1 MGRGSLGGDRL
12 TNHYKAT
19 ENRPKP
25 TQNWKDRVVSLKATS
40 FSKVNWPLALG
51 RSISVFHLGYIASGL
66 FEPNW
71 QWDFGD
77 IIDYWLP
84 LPVGIIFKT
93 SIPMIFLWNHEP
105 VFRLVFNILSPS
117 YAFLSWYSVGRW
129 SADRTW
135 HWQCVQGHKER
146 FIFFSQ
152 KKRLVALWDRFCYVY
167 RLTRVQLN
175 SLW

>member
-1 MGRGSLGGDRL
+1 M
-12 TNHYKAT
+12 
-19 ENRPKP
+19 
-25 TQNWKDRVVSLKATS
+25 
-40 FSKVNWPLALG
+40 
-51 RSISVFHLGYIASGL
+51 FHLGYIASGL

-117 YAFLSWYSVGRW
+117 YAFLSWYSVGR
-129 SADRTW
+129 
-135 HWQCVQGHKER
+135 
-146 FIFFSQ
+146 
-152 KKRLVALWDRFCYVY
+152 
-167 RLTRVQLN
+167 
-175 SLW
+175 